1 MGARDISNLNAVF
14 ANLWQT
20 FSLES
25 WKFLWNL
32 QTTIQRNQYYHD
44 VAPKHLI
51 YDKSKPPASIIVII
65 MILTNIIAI
74 SAIFKGL
81 EGIMNWTNWII
92 NPLAGKHLG

>member
-1 MGARDISNLNAVF
+1 MLF
-14 ANLWQT
+14 LQT
-20 FSLES
+20 YDKLLVWKVENFSE
-25 WKFLWNL
+25 NL

-44 VAPKHLI
+44 VAPKQLI
-51 YDKSKPPASIIVII
+51 YDKSKPPTSIIVII
-65 MILTNIIAI
+65 LILTNIIAI

>member
-1 MGARDISNLNAVF
+1 MLF
-14 ANLWQT
+14 LQT
-20 FSLES
+20 YDKLSVWKVPNFSE
-25 WKFLWNL
+25 NL

-44 VAPKHLI
+44 VAPKQLI
-51 YDKSKPPASIIVII
+51 YNESSPSTEILF
-65 MILTNIIAI
+65 LTNTIAI